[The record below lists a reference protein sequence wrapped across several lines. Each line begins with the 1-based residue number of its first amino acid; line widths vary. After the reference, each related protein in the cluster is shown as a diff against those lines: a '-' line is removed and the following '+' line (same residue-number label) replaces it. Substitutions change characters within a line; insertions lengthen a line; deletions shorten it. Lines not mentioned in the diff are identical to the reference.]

1 MKGLHGAP
9 VLAAVGILFLMLG
22 VAFVRSGSQFRRRP
36 DRVGWRRA
44 EGVIVGYRPGPW
56 TGPATEQERLLFPVV
71 RYVLPDGS
79 EREFVNPTTVDTG
92 LYRTGI
98 TRPILVNP
106 ADPSQA
112 ELASSRAV
120 RASLHWGHVVLGGV
134 FCVGGAAMLAVA
146 VLLLALA
153 R

>member
-1 MKGLHGAP
+1 MKDAHGAP
-9 VLAAVGILFLMLG
+9 VLAAIGILFLVIG

-36 DRVGWRRA
+36 DRAGWRRA

-56 TGPATEQERLLFPVV
+56 TGPANEQERLLFPVV

-92 LYRTGI
+92 LYRTGL
-98 TRPILVNP
+98 RRAILVNP
-106 ADPSQA
+106 GDPSQA
-112 ELASSRAV
+112 ELASSNTV
-120 RASLHWGHVVLGGV
+120 RASLRWGHVVLGGV
-134 FCVGGAAMLAVA
+134 FCVMGAAMLAVA
-146 VLLLALA
+146 VLLLGLA